1 MRSLKLLAAAIVLY
15 AALSGCATQPR
26 PAGSDKLAGAVSG
39 MLAQRNSALERG
51 DGPAFVADL
60 DPANGNLV
68 EHEQMVFENL
78 RQLRF
83 AILSYQL
90 GSSGGVTLDASD
102 AANTYHRQA
111 TLFLVRLRMQVA
123 DVDTAPAEARFAYLI
138 APIDGRPRIVGIDA
152 VGPAS
157 RYFLPG
163 SQHDLPWELTPLKVI
178 SQVDVILAGDGTVKD
193 LDGLARAA
201 ADASVEVRRLWG
213 ERTAPKASLLFVT
226 RNEDTFARWF
236 GPARDLRQVEGLTFA
251 VQGASSLSLN
261 RPGFVGSRTTLNL
274 TSSQASSNMSLLMRH
289 ELAHALTVLAQFPV
303 LAATRTAGPQR
314 WMVEGFARW
323 VEVLG
328 SPSEQQRQLDIVRS
342 AARSGT
348 FTSRLP
354 PNEMFYSQSTVA
366 LNYAA
371 GWSVFSL
378 LQERLGVDKTVG
390 VYADAVRLGSGG
402 NSDFDKALMRAGMDP
417 PMFTTLWQAYVRG

>member
-1 MRSLKLLAAAIVLY
+1 MRNLKVVAAAIAVC

-26 PAGSDKLAGAVSG
+26 VSGRDKLADAVSG
-39 MLAQRNSALERG
+39 MLTQRNSALERG
-51 DGPAFVADL
+51 DRPAFVADL

-78 RQLRF
+78 RQFRF
-83 AILSYQL
+83 AMLSYQL
-90 GSSGGVTLDASD
+90 GSSGGVALDASD
-102 AANTYHRQA
+102 AANTYHHPA
-111 TLFLVRLRMQVA
+111 TLFVVRLRMQVA
-123 DVDTAPAEARFAYLI
+123 DVDTAPTEARFAYLI
-138 APIDGRPRIVGIDA
+138 APIDRPRIVGIDA

-157 RYFLPG
+157 RYFMPG

-178 SQVDVILAGDGTVKD
+178 SQGDAILAGDGTVQN
-193 LDGLARAA
+193 LDGLAHAA

-213 ERTAPKASLLFVT
+213 ERAAPKASLLFLT

-261 RPGFVGSRTTLNL
+261 RPAFVGSRTTLNL
-274 TSSQASSNMSLLMRH
+274 SSSQASSNMSLLMRH
-289 ELAHALTVLAQFPV
+289 EMTHALTVLAQFPV
-303 LAATRTAGPQR
+303 LAATRSAGPQR

-348 FTSRLP
+348 FTSRFP

-390 VYADAVRLGSGG
+390 VYADAVRLGSGA
-402 NSDFDKALMRAGMDP
+402 NLDFDKALMRAGMDP